1 MDIIGRQVIGRRDT
15 VVTRGNV
22 GIGNANVQAITT
34 LSLRGRNGKT
44 GGNCNA
50 DAGIEVIAM
59 AMAFATLVIVRQ
71 ITPIGANA
79 IP

>member
-1 MDIIGRQVIGRRDT
+1 MDIIGRLGIGRRDT

-34 LSLRGRNGKT
+34 LSQRGRNGKT
-44 GGNCNA
+44 AGNFSA
-50 DAGIEVIAM
+50 DAGTKVIAM
-59 AMAFATLVIVRQ
+59 ATVFATLVIVRQ
-71 ITPIGANA
+71 IIPIGANA